1 MHSSQQTYPYVA
13 DFETQGKKGNPTPTM
28 QETHQNPQQDS
39 EGQGENKAKARE
51 NTTHRKNTPHAPT
64 TRKPPLCNQIC
75 KKKSKA
81 TQHQPCKKHTKTSQ
95 KACKGQGGNHQHAT
109 ATRNPSLGNQ
119 N

>member
-51 NTTHRKNTPHAPT
+51 NTTHRNKNATCNHHKQATPM
-64 TRKPPLCNQIC
+64 
-75 KKKSKA
+75 
-81 TQHQPCKKHTKTSQ
+81 
-95 KACKGQGGNHQHAT
+95 
-109 ATRNPSLGNQ
+109 
-119 N
+119 